1 LCYTIN
7 FFNGHGFY
15 GFAHPSKGCLRCAIP
30 LSGAFSSVMRHEG
43 YTLVVFYAVV
53 HLWDVMKTVA
63 YLLAAFS
70 LCVLAASAEPPSTD
84 QMLSQAEAK
93 ATAEHKVIF
102 VHFGA
107 SWCGW
112 CRHLDAFLDRP
123 DIKTVFEKYF
133 VPVKLVVQENEENK
147 ALENPGGEAL
157 LTKLGG
163 PAGLPYSAF
172 LDAHGGLIVNSIRPL
187 IAGSG
192 NNIGFPVQPEEVD
205 WFVKMMRK
213 AAPQMTDDD
222 VQTIET
228 ALSSPKK

>member
-1 LCYTIN
+1 
-7 FFNGHGFY
+7 
-15 GFAHPSKGCLRCAIP
+15 
-30 LSGAFSSVMRHEG
+30 
-43 YTLVVFYAVV
+43 
-53 HLWDVMKTVA
+53 MKAVA

-70 LCVLAASAEPPSTD
+70 LCVLAASAEPPSAD

-93 ATAEHKVIF
+93 ATAEHKAIF

-112 CRHLDAFLDRP
+112 CRHLDTFLDRP
-123 DIKTVFEKYF
+123 DIKAVFEKYF

-147 ALENPGGEAL
+147 VLENPGSDAL

-172 LDAHGGLIVNSIRPL
+172 LDAHGGLIVNSMLPSSV
-187 IAGSG
+187 GG
-192 NNIGFPVQPEEVD
+192 EGNIGFPVKPEEVD

-213 AAPQMTDDD
+213 AAPQMSADD